1 MGQNKDGRGNAC
13 PVTIIM
19 PTLAMQAK
27 EKTIA
32 QFGEE
37 NSSEAFKMTH
47 ISNFM
52 KLLDKKIGEAK
63 TCYLNDLNGF
73 VSSHQNQHHLCMAII
88 LLLVMMKKK
97 VLEVH

>member
-37 NSSEAFKMTH
+37 NSSEAFKMAH

-52 KLLDKKIGEAK
+52 KLLDKGKNKFERRNYFK
-63 TCYLNDLNGF
+63 VNYK
-73 VSSHQNQHHLCMAII
+73 S
-88 LLLVMMKKK
+88 KKSR
-97 VLEVH
+97 